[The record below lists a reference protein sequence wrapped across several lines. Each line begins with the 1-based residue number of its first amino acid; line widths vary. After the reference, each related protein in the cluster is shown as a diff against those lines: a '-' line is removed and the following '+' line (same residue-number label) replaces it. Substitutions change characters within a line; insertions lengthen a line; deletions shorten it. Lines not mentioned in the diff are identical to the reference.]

1 MFTSE
6 KNNNTIYKLQYSQQ
20 SVMKSNLSDQRF
32 IYFFFLRIFAVI
44 TVIVRY
50 EASYTEMGRLSEG
63 YFMTICFVFVCV
75 FFLCGGGGVYH
86 LSLGVSFLHS
96 LKRPSKGG
104 HRIRLFSLLR
114 PDTAIRF
121 VVFDQTVEA
130 QQGGQGIN
138 D

>member
-1 MFTSE
+1 MFC
-6 KNNNTIYKLQYSQQ
+6 LC
-20 SVMKSNLSDQRF
+20 LCL
-32 IYFFFLRIFAVI
+32 FFFC
-44 TVIVRY
+44 
-50 EASYTEMGRLSEG
+50 G
-63 YFMTICFVFVCV
+63 
-75 FFLCGGGGVYH
+75 GGGGVYH